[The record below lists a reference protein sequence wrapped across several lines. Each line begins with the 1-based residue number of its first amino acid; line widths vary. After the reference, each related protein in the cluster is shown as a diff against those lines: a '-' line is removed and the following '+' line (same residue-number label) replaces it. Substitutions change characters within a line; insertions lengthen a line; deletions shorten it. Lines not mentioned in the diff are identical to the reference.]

1 MTNEDVKEEVETSQL
16 EDETEVESEEAKES
30 QTAEIEQPSE
40 ETEAVKEDEKIPEE
54 SDKGDLRVALKEER
68 QKRQQLETQLRD
80 PNFVYAQAQQ
90 LGLTEEQAL
99 QEAQDAEASP
109 QQPLYQPLYPT
120 VQEILAY
127 EKACEQF
134 PKAKSD
140 PEIAT
145 IVDGLVG
152 RGIRPVEAVKIVQK
166 QFEKAVETAR
176 KEETKK
182 VSQET
187 EVKKKAKT
195 VGSDITAS
203 DDTAELTTLM
213 RQAKSPDPTKQK
225 EAMLEILKRK
235 NKAEGIV

>member
-30 QTAEIEQPSE
+30 LSA
-40 ETEAVKEDEKIPEE
+40 ETEQLPEEAESVKEDEKIPEE

-109 QQPLYQPLYPT
+109 QQPLYPA
-120 VQEILAY
+120 VQEVLAY